1 MLDPLYGADYD
12 LPPHTWRAGMALC
25 LSSRPSRSSSAGVLR
40 ALSISAILLLGA
52 GCTTT
57 TRFVVARTDSAPL
70 LGVERPAVAFQAPA
84 GQAEAGESLAQT
96 VAGRLRTAGLGAA
109 VGAEG
114 EGDPADAAVP
124 DATVMGWIEN
134 YEPEQGRI
142 SVRLQVMRSGVLV
155 TVPAV
160 EVVGGPRGASPLLAE
175 AGARVASALLPGPD
189 ARVEVEWESAPPWD
203 ELAQEH
209 MAAENVAYAL
219 SALEDGLRRAKAA
232 AVDVETLASLHYD
245 LGLCLDLVGRDAEAE
260 RALDEAL
267 TLFASERHLDAL
279 HTLRRRREGGRP

>member
-1 MLDPLYGADYD
+1 M
-12 LPPHTWRAGMALC
+12 
-25 LSSRPSRSSSAGVLR
+25 
-40 ALSISAILLLGA
+40 SISAILLLGA

-57 TRFVVARTDSAPL
+57 TRFVVERTDSAPL

-84 GQAEAGESLAQT
+84 GEAEAGESLAQT
-96 VAGRLRTAGLGAA
+96 VAGRLRSAGVGAV

-114 EGDPADAAVP
+114 DPAAGAAAP
-124 DATVMGWIEN
+124 DATVMGFIDG

-160 EVVGGPRGASPLLAE
+160 EVVGGPRGASALLAE
-175 AGARVASALLPGPD
+175 AGARVVSALLPGPD
-189 ARVEVEWESAPPWD
+189 ARVEVEWESAAPWD
-203 ELAQEH
+203 EAAQEH
-209 MAAENVAYAL
+209 MAGENVAAAL

-279 HTLRRRREGGRP
+279 HTLRRKRGAPGGGGRP

>member
-1 MLDPLYGADYD
+1 
-12 LPPHTWRAGMALC
+12 
-25 LSSRPSRSSSAGVLR
+25 
-40 ALSISAILLLGA
+40 LSISAILLLGA

-84 GQAEAGESLAQT
+84 GQAEAGESLART
-96 VAGRLRTAGLGAA
+96 VAGRLRAAGLGAS
-109 VGAEG
+109 VGTEG
-114 EGDPADAAVP
+114 EGDPADATVDGTVP
-124 DATVMGWIEN
+124 DGTVPDGTVPDGTVPDGTVMGWIEN
-134 YEPEQGRI
+134 YEPDQGRL

-160 EVVGGPRGASPLLAE
+160 EVVGGPRGASALLAE
-175 AGARVASALLPGPD
+175 AGARVAGALLPGPD
-189 ARVEVEWESAPPWD
+189 ARVEVEWESAAPWD

-209 MAAENVAYAL
+209 MAAEDVASAL
-219 SALEDGLRRAKAA
+219 GALEDGLRRAKAA

-279 HTLRRRREGGRP
+279 HTLRRRRGAPGGGGRP